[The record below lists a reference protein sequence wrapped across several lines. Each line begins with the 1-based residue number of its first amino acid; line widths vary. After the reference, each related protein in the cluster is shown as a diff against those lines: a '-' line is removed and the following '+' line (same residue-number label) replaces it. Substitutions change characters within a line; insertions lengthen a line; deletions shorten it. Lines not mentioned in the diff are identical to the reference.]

1 MYLGKQKRT
10 ERRLKQD
17 FGALILLDGFA
28 RRACKVVDMSE
39 GGARLAI
46 DGKTVLPKT
55 FNVVFTPNASGKACQ
70 LVWQNGRTVGIK
82 FVK

>member
-1 MYLGKQKRT
+1 MYPGKQKRA

-17 FGALILLDGFA
+17 FGALILLGGFA
-28 RRACKVVDMSE
+28 RRDCKVVDMSE

-46 DGKTVLPKT
+46 DGKTELPKT
-55 FNVVFTPNASGKACQ
+55 FSVVFAPNASGKACQ
-70 LVWQNGRTVGIK
+70 LVWRNGRMVGVK